1 MRDPRVETLVRRI
14 ILALLLSGLVLL
26 SFSVL
31 QYFLVPVVW
40 AVIIAYA
47 TWPMY
52 QRLPRFLHRFPS
64 LAALFMTLL
73 LTTAF
78 VVPTLWLVMLLKT
91 ELGAATGLL
100 VAQLK
105 EGAWALPE
113 PVRGLPG
120 VGPSLQAALDDA
132 TRDPDAF
139 KTQLTEWLGQGTE
152 QIFALIGD
160 IGRNAAKLGFAVL
173 TLFFLYRDGEALY
186 VQVHRV
192 LHGFLGAR
200 LNAYVDTI
208 GSMTRAVLWG
218 LVLTALA
225 QGAVA
230 GVGYWW
236 AGVPAP
242 LFLSAITALASMI
255 PFGTPFAWGG
265 AAAWLLAN
273 GQIMAGVGLIAWG
286 TLVVSWVD
294 NLVRPMV
301 ISSATQIPFLLVLF
315 GVLGGL
321 ASFGLVGLFVGPV
334 ILAVLVAVW
343 REWSEASAQEAVT
356 MASRVVPDEP
366 PETHPSP
373 KTL

>member
-1 MRDPRVETLVRRI
+1 VRDPHVETLIRRL
-14 ILALLLSGLVLL
+14 ILFVMLSGLLLL

-47 TWPMY
+47 TWPVY
-52 QRLPRFLHRFPS
+52 QALPRFLHRFPS
-64 LAALFMTLL
+64 VAALLMTLL

-78 VVPTLWLVMLLKT
+78 VVPTLWLLMLLKT
-91 ELGAATGLL
+91 EFGAAVGSV
-100 VAQLK
+100 VAKLK
-105 EGAWALPE
+105 EGAWVLPE
-113 PVRGLPG
+113 TLRSLPG
-120 VGPSLQAALDDA
+120 VGPNVQAMLDDA
-132 TRDPDAF
+132 ARNPNAF
-139 KTQLTEWLGQGTE
+139 KTQLTDWLGQGTE
-152 QIFALIGD
+152 QMFALIGD
-160 IGRNAAKLGFAVL
+160 ISRNAAKLGFAVL
-173 TLFFLYRDGEALY
+173 TLFFVYRDGDRLY
-186 VQVHRV
+186 AQMHRI
-192 LHGFLGAR
+192 LHVFMGAR

-218 LVLTALA
+218 LVLTAVA

-242 LFLSAITALASMI
+242 LTLSALTALASMI

-265 AAAWLLAN
+265 VAAWLLAN
-273 GQIMAGVGLIAWG
+273 GQTMSGLGLIAWG

-294 NLVRPMV
+294 NLVRPLV

-334 ILAVLVAVW
+334 ILAVLMAVW
-343 REWSEASAQEAVT
+343 REWSEASAPL
-356 MASRVVPDEP
+356 ASPRAADDPTSQSGKLGLP
-366 PETHPSP
+366 
-373 KTL
+373 